1 MACPGIWFLLSF
13 SGLFGNGDCALE
25 WFLACNAMAF
35 LPERIVVHLYWMA
48 PLPGVC
54 KVNIDGSK
62 INSSGL
68 IGAGGLLRDS
78 CGSWIKGF
86 SVNLSYCSI
95 IEAEL

>member
-68 IGAGGLLRDS
+68 IGGWGFVKRLLWELDQGFLCESGLL
-78 CGSWIKGF
+78 F
-86 SVNLSYCSI
+86 HH
-95 IEAEL
+95 